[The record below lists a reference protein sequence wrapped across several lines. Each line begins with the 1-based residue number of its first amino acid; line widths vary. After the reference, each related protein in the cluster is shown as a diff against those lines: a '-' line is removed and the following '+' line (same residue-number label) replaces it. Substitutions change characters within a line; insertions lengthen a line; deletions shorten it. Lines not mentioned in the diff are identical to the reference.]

1 MQKAA
6 CCEGKYGCRAGDLW
20 CNAKTGG
27 LNPTAYHH
35 HKGRGD
41 EHWCVRIGQKKKN
54 SAKKDKGKWI
64 FSCSHNHGGRW
75 KTEAEADKGIRSFR
89 ELLEFG
95 ETENVKTLRGSEV
108 RWSDQAE
115 ARRVEM
121 QLRLKREEGM
131 SQRDRRQ
138 LKFELERDR
147 AVLNPPAVSK
157 RSCPETPAT
166 APPPPKRVPKKAPVH
181 DEKLTAAYVGWRV
194 RIMKHL
200 QKYLDS
206 HNCWKL
212 LDEVLPA
219 ALPSSISSHNISLAT
234 RKATAVHSYCETY
247 NRTYDPKSFAFGW
260 NAEACSDFAGAFS
273 GGSTGRTIFNY
284 WEEYELSLGRRGDDF
299 DPATNSGE
307 GTFKLDHRGK
317 YERDWLLTEED
328 YLIKFEQQM
337 SNNLAQLSVDFMTT
351 WVNETLLI
359 DLPIEVSDQYGVN
372 RPIRRNTVHE
382 WMRRAGAKNEVYQKS
397 Y

>member
-1 MQKAA
+1 MRTGRQSDKSISRGEINGHGHCGAIWERLKGGRGVWRPLALPLAFRGPSLSLVAAFAHVRPESPPPSCCFAFAASPRHMQKAA

-147 AVLNPPAVSK
+147 AVLNPPAVAKRCPDAATGPPFSK
-157 RSCPETPAT
+157 RVA
-166 APPPPKRVPKKAPVH
+166 KKAPCAGCQTNGCIH
-181 DEKLTAAYVGWRV
+181 W
-194 RIMKHL
+194 M
-200 QKYLDS
+200 
-206 HNCWKL
+206 
-212 LDEVLPA
+212 
-219 ALPSSISSHNISLAT
+219 
-234 RKATAVHSYCETY
+234 
-247 NRTYDPKSFAFGW
+247 
-260 NAEACSDFAGAFS
+260 ACSNHEAP
-273 GGSTGRTIFNY
+273 
-284 WEEYELSLGRRGDDF
+284 E
-299 DPATNSGE
+299 
-307 GTFKLDHRGK
+307 K
-317 YERDWLLTEED
+317 
-328 YLIKFEQQM
+328 
-337 SNNLAQLSVDFMTT
+337 
-351 WVNETLLI
+351 
-359 DLPIEVSDQYGVN
+359 VS
-372 RPIRRNTVHE
+372 R
-382 WMRRAGAKNEVYQKS
+382 
-397 Y
+397 